1 MPRENWS
8 CATRWGEIFG
18 DGEYRELARL
28 TGPNRNGQGYGYTFS
43 DITQRFIPNLLIEAF
58 PDSPVTFQLAKSV
71 LDRLEPTAP
80 FGLTELE
87 TKR

>member
-1 MPRENWS
+1 MGRRELVLRN
-8 CATRWGEIFG
+8 ALGEIFG
-18 DGEYRELARL
+18 DSEYRELALL
-28 TGPNRNGQGYGYTFS
+28 TGPNWNGKNYGYTFS

-58 PDSPVTFQLAKSV
+58 PDSPLTFQLAKSV